1 MRTHVAHT
9 HTMAFVL
16 SSTGL
21 CRCAKLTLSGMMV
34 AASDPEDIATG
45 KAALFARH
53 PQMSVR

>member
-1 MRTHVAHT
+1 
-9 HTMAFVL
+9 MAFVL